1 MKQDL
6 SINQL
11 MSKVSALS
19 KLKKDYLVP
28 TNELTVSTTG
38 DVTFLNVQGT
48 PYALQDR
55 AASQIS
61 ALTHMPY
68 SYYQRLKAHYPDLL
82 DRNLNR
88 LLADQD
94 KPRMV
99 RTLGAVARAVLSDRY
114 RKVEHETL
122 LDSLMPLIA
131 NVNGLEV
138 VSASLTADRLYL
150 KATCKYEKAEVK
162 VGDTVA
168 WGILCMNSETGCS
181 SIVVQPYVQV
191 LKCTNGMV
199 IPQYYEGTRKIH
211 LGKKITNMTDYEAL
225 YEKEDDELSSVLKSQ
240 IEKIMDSQYYM
251 AVVEKMRMATE
262 LLVPD
267 IANTM
272 DIVTKR
278 FSLSDEEKE
287 TVIGHYL
294 SNKDTSLWGLVNAVT
309 EASKSSPSYERAH
322 QLEIIGTQLLYD
334 GVASI
339 QHNKISN
346 LFMLKS

>member
-6 SINQL
+6 SIGQL
-11 MSKVSALS
+11 MNKVTALS

-38 DVTFLNVQGT
+38 DVTFLNVQGI

-55 AASQIS
+55 AAAQLSSITR
-61 ALTHMPY
+61 LPF
-68 SYYQRLKAHYPDLL
+68 SYFQRLKKQYPDLL
-82 DRNLNR
+82 DANLNR

-122 LDSLMPLIA
+122 LESLMPLIA
-131 NVNGLEV
+131 EIKGLEV

-150 KATCKYEKAEVK
+150 KATCQYEKAEVK

-168 WGILCMNSETGCS
+168 WGILCVNSETGCS
-181 SIVVQPYVQV
+181 SIVIQPYVQV
-191 LKCTNGMV
+191 LRCTNGMV

-211 LGKKITNMTDYEAL
+211 LGKKITNMDEYETL
-225 YEKEDDELSSVLKSQ
+225 YDNGEDDLSVVLKEQ
-240 IEKIMDSQYYM
+240 IDKILDSQYYL
-251 AVVEKMRMATE
+251 AVVEKMRNATE
-262 LLVPD
+262 LFIPD

-272 DIVTKR
+272 EIVTKR
-278 FSLSDEEKE
+278 YSLSDMEKE
-287 TVIGHYL
+287 AVIRHYL
-294 SNKDTSLWGLVNAVT
+294 GNKDRSLWGLVNAVT
-309 EASKSSPSYERAH
+309 EASKTSLSYERAH
-322 QLEIIGTQLLYD
+322 QLETIGTRLLYD

-339 QHNKISN
+339 KHSN
-346 LFMLKS
+346 LFMLTA

>member
-6 SINQL
+6 SIKQL
-11 MSKVSALS
+11 MDRVTALS

-48 PYALQDR
+48 PYAIQER
-55 AASQIS
+55 AASQLSTI
-61 ALTHMPY
+61 TRMPY

-82 DRNLNR
+82 DKNLNR

-122 LDSLMPLIA
+122 LESLMPLIA
-131 NVNGLEV
+131 NVKGLEV
-138 VSASLTADRLYL
+138 VSASLTTDRLYL
-150 KATCKYEKAEVK
+150 KATCKYEKADVK

-199 IPQYYEGTRKIH
+199 LPQYYEGTRKIH
-211 LGKKITNMTDYEAL
+211 LGKRITNMTDYETL
-225 YEKEDDELSSVLKSQ
+225 YEKEDDDLSTVLKNQ

-251 AVVEKMRMATE
+251 AVVEKMRTATE
-262 LLVPD
+262 IFVPD

-272 DIVTKR
+272 KMVTKR
-278 FSLSDEEKE
+278 FSLSDMEKE
-287 TVIGHYL
+287 TVLQHYL
-294 SNKDTSLWGLVNAVT
+294 TNKDTSLWGLVNAVT

-322 QLEIIGTQLLYD
+322 QLETIGTQLLYD
-334 GVASI
+334 GVASV
-339 QHNKISN
+339 QRNTVSN
-346 LFMLKS
+346 YFMLTA

>member
-6 SINQL
+6 TMTQL
-11 MSKVSALS
+11 RDKVTVLS
-19 KLKKDYLVP
+19 KMKKDYLVP
-28 TNELTVSTTG
+28 TNELTVSTNG

-48 PYALQDR
+48 PYALQER
-55 AASQIS
+55 AASQLS
-61 ALTHMPY
+61 AITHLPY
-68 SYYQRLKAHYPDLL
+68 SYFQRLKKHYPDLL
-82 DRNLNR
+82 DANLNR

-131 NVNGLEV
+131 DVKGLEV
-138 VSASLTADRLYL
+138 VSASLTSDRLYL

-211 LGKKITNMTDYEAL
+211 LGKRITNMTEYEAL
-225 YEKEDDELSSVLKSQ
+225 YENEEDDLSDVLKKQ

-262 LLVPD
+262 LLIPD
-267 IANTM
+267 IANTLE
-272 DIVTKR
+272 IVTKR
-278 FSLSDEEKE
+278 FSLSDMEKE
-287 TVIGHYL
+287 AVFQHYL
-294 SNKDTSLWGLVNAVT
+294 ANKDSSLWGLVNAVT

-322 QLEIIGTQLLYD
+322 QLETIGTQLLYD

-339 QHNKISN
+339 QHNKANN
-346 LFMLKS
+346 LFMLAG

>member
-61 ALTHMPY
+61 ALTHIPY
-68 SYYQRLKAHYPDLL
+68 SYYQRLKTHYPDLL

-131 NVNGLEV
+131 DVKGLEV

-168 WGILCMNSETGCS
+168 WGILCMNSETRCS
-181 SIVVQPYVQV
+181 SI
-191 LKCTNGMV
+191 
-199 IPQYYEGTRKIH
+199 
-211 LGKKITNMTDYEAL
+211 
-225 YEKEDDELSSVLKSQ
+225 
-240 IEKIMDSQYYM
+240 
-251 AVVEKMRMATE
+251 
-262 LLVPD
+262 
-267 IANTM
+267 
-272 DIVTKR
+272 
-278 FSLSDEEKE
+278 
-287 TVIGHYL
+287 
-294 SNKDTSLWGLVNAVT
+294 
-309 EASKSSPSYERAH
+309 
-322 QLEIIGTQLLYD
+322 
-334 GVASI
+334 
-339 QHNKISN
+339 
-346 LFMLKS
+346 

>member
-6 SINQL
+6 SISQL
-11 MSKVSALS
+11 MNKVAALS

-28 TNELTVSTTG
+28 TNELTVSTSK

-48 PYALQDR
+48 PYVLQER
-55 AASQIS
+55 AASQLS
-61 ALTHMPY
+61 AITRLPFA
-68 SYYQRLKAHYPDLL
+68 YYQRLKAEYPDLL
-82 DRNLNR
+82 DTNLNR

-131 NVNGLEV
+131 DVKGLEV

-150 KATCKYEKAEVK
+150 KATCQYEKAEVK

-168 WGILCMNSETGCS
+168 WGILCVNSETGCS

-191 LKCTNGMV
+191 LRCTNGMV

-211 LGKKITNMTDYEAL
+211 LGKKITNIDEYERL
-225 YEKEDDELSSVLKSQ
+225 YDKKEDDLSVVLKSQ
-240 IEKIMDSQYYM
+240 IEKILDSQYYM
-251 AVVEKMRMATE
+251 AIVEKMRTATE
-262 LLVPD
+262 LSIPD
-267 IANTM
+267 ITNTM
-272 DIVTKR
+272 EIVTKR
-278 FSLSDEEKE
+278 YSLSDMEKE
-287 TVIGHYL
+287 AVLQHYL
-294 SNKDTSLWGLVNAVT
+294 GNKDSSLWGLVNAVT
-309 EASKSSPSYERAH
+309 EASKASPSYDRAH
-322 QLEIIGTQLLYD
+322 QLETIGTQLLYD

-339 QHNKISN
+339 EKSN
-346 LFMLKS
+346 LFMLAA

>member
-6 SINQL
+6 SISQL
-11 MSKVSALS
+11 IGKVTALS

-38 DVTFLNVQGT
+38 DVTFLNVQGI
-48 PYALQDR
+48 PYALQER
-55 AASQIS
+55 AASQLS
-61 ALTHMPY
+61 AIARLPY
-68 SYYQRLKAHYPDLL
+68 AYYQRLKAGYPDLL
-82 DRNLNR
+82 DTNLNR

-122 LDSLMPLIA
+122 LDTLMPLIA
-131 NVNGLEV
+131 DVKGLEV
-138 VSASLTADRLYL
+138 VSASLTADRLYV

-168 WGILCMNSETGCS
+168 WGILCVNSETGCS

-211 LGKKITNMTDYEAL
+211 LGKKITNMDEYGRL
-225 YEKEDDELSSVLKSQ
+225 YDKGEDTLSVVLKEQ
-240 IEKIMDSQYYM
+240 IGKILDSQYYM
-251 AVVEKMRMATE
+251 AVVEKMRDATE
-262 LLVPD
+262 LSIPD
-267 IANTM
+267 ITNTIE
-272 DIVTKR
+272 IVTKR
-278 FSLSDEEKE
+278 YALSDMEKE
-287 TVIGHYL
+287 SVIRFYL
-294 SNKDTSLWGLVNAVT
+294 GNKDRSLWGLVNAIT
-309 EASKSSPSYERAH
+309 ESSKTSPTYDRAH
-322 QLEIIGTQLLYD
+322 QLETIGTQLLYD

-339 QHNKISN
+339 KHSN
-346 LFMLKS
+346 LFMLAA

>member
-19 KLKKDYLVP
+19 KLKKDYLLP
-28 TNELTVSTTG
+28 TNELTVSTSG

-61 ALTHMPY
+61 AITHMPY
-68 SYYQRLKAHYPDLL
+68 SYYQRLKARYPDLL
-82 DRNLNR
+82 DKNLNR

-122 LDSLMPLIA
+122 LESLMPLIA
-131 NVNGLEV
+131 TVNGLEV

-211 LGKKITNMTDYEAL
+211 LGKKITSMTDYEAL
-225 YEKEDDELSSVLKSQ
+225 YEKEEDDLSSVLKSQ

-272 DIVTKR
+272 EIVTKR

-287 TVIGHYL
+287 AVIVHYL
-294 SNKDTSLWGLVNAVT
+294 ANKDTSLWGLVNAVT

-322 QLEIIGTQLLYD
+322 QLETIGTQLLYE
-334 GVASI
+334 GVASM
-339 QHNKISN
+339 QSSKANHYY
-346 LFMLKS
+346 LLTA